1 MENYSALSLIK
12 AMPENKAQIAS
23 FIRSAKDE
31 LLSGSVN
38 PIEMDIRLKI
48 LEEIIAG
55 IRKDEAIKEQLVD
68 ELAKYPEKT
77 VKIFGCE
84 ISKRNM
90 TKYNYQYCND
100 SELVLLQAESDN
112 ANQKL
117 KDRQELLKHIKP
129 NELVN
134 PETGEF
140 LQPPLITTTES
151 FSIKIL

>member
-55 IRKDEAIKEQLVD
+55 IRKDEAIKCAD
-68 ELAKYPEKT
+68 ELRKLGYEN
-77 VKIFGCE
+77 
-84 ISKRNM
+84 ISV
-90 TKYNYQYCND
+90 
-100 SELVLLQAESDN
+100 EV
-112 ANQKL
+112 
-117 KDRQELLKHIKP
+117 DR
-129 NELVN
+129 
-134 PETGEF
+134 
-140 LQPPLITTTES
+140 
-151 FSIKIL
+151 